1 MKCNKYIICAPSG
14 RNWKEDDCMVNFHN
28 LSFFGLTRS
37 DNVDVHQKKT
47 CDWTPPTQ
55 SVIFRNKRRIRS
67 FCEDIDKEK
76 NGAGNDNDS
85 EDEEDEDERD

>member
-14 RNWKEDDCMVNFHN
+14 RNWKEGCMVNFHN
-28 LSFFGLTRS
+28 IISFFGPTRS
-37 DNVDVHQKKT
+37 DIAYVHKKKT

-55 SVIFRNKRRIRS
+55 SVISRNKRRIDS

-76 NGAGNDNDS
+76 NCAGDDYDS
-85 EDEEDEDERD
+85 EDEEDKDDRD